1 MKIDN
6 MISRLLAFSLLIL
19 FSPVLLLA
27 FLLIVLEDGFPVFF
41 KQQRVGKNKKLFWIY
56 KFRTMKRDTP
66 NVAKHLLQDPS
77 AFHLRCGS
85 FIRDFSIDEL
95 PNLIN
100 ILKGEMNFIGPR
112 PALYNEYEFIE
123 LRARAGV
130 NALKPGLTGWAQ
142 VNGRDYLANE
152 EKCQFDKEYLDKK
165 SMAFDLKILLM
176 SFSAVAAPI
185 LLRLKRKSK

>member
-41 KQQRVGKNKKLFWIY
+41 KQQRVGKNKKLFGIY

-66 NVAKHLLQDPS
+66 NVAKHLLQDPQK
-77 AFHLRCGS
+77 FHLKSGS

-100 ILKGEMNFIGPR
+100 IIKGEMIFIGPR

-123 LRARAGV
+123 MREKAGV
-130 NALKPGLTGWAQ
+130 NKLKPGLTGWAQ

-152 EKCQFDKEYLDKK
+152 EKYQFDKEYLDKK

-176 SFSAVAAPI
+176 SFRVVAAPI
-185 LLRLKRKSK
+185 LLRLKRK